1 MSLKISEIATEV
13 RDSYIP
19 KNEEDLHYIGLE
31 HVEQQTLHLS
41 SIGISQELES
51 NKFRFKTGDI
61 LFGTLR
67 PYFRKVIIAPCDG
80 ICSTEFCVVRSK
92 SLTDRN
98 FVFYVLANPIF
109 ISYATANSKGDR
121 PRTKWKLF
129 SNFELTNFLPSQREN
144 IGYVLSAYDDLIEN
158 NRRRIQLLEKSAQLL
173 YNEWFVNLRFP
184 GHEHTK
190 IVNGIPQGW
199 KIARL
204 DRIAAINE
212 KTLKKGFTEKIEYI
226 DISSVKPGSIDETLQ
241 YNFEDAPGRAR
252 RIVNHGDIIWSC
264 VRPNRRSHAIIWKP
278 CLNLIA
284 STGFVVITPKEVM
297 TAFLYQAL
305 TTNEY
310 VGYLTNNAKGVAYP
324 AVTAKDF
331 AKSEILIPSR
341 QPLIEFNE
349 IATQILE
356 QINTL
361 RVQNRKLAQA
371 RDILL
376 PRLMNGE
383 LAV

>member
-1 MSLKISEIATEV
+1 MKWDKTSLGNVISLEYGKSLPDRNRKTGKIPVYGSGGIGGFHDKSLVSGPGIIVGRKGTVGSVYWETEDFFPIDTVYYVVPNEKEITMRFSYYLLKYLPLNSLNTDAAVPGLNRNNALRLKIKLPKLEAQNQITEI
-13 RDSYIP
+13 
-19 KNEEDLHYIGLE
+19 
-31 HVEQQTLHLS
+31 
-41 SIGISQELES
+41 
-51 NKFRFKTGDI
+51 
-61 LFGTLR
+61 
-67 PYFRKVIIAPCDG
+67 
-80 ICSTEFCVVRSK
+80 
-92 SLTDRN
+92 
-98 FVFYVLANPIF
+98 
-109 ISYATANSKGDR
+109 
-121 PRTKWKLF
+121 
-129 SNFELTNFLPSQREN
+129 
-144 IGYVLSAYDDLIEN
+144 LSAYDDLIEN
-158 NRRRIQLLEKSAQLL
+158 NRRRIRLLEKSAQLL

-199 KIARL
+199 KKARL

-241 YNFEDAPGRAR
+241 YNFDDAPGRAR

-264 VRPNRRSHAIIWKP
+264 VRPNRRSYAIIWKP

-356 QINTL
+356 HINTL

-383 LAV
+383 LVV